1 MKTLAVIIA
10 TVSTTVLI
18 TIFSILPNT
27 FLSEGI
33 EPEKG
38 CVFNSMMG
46 IETTENYAKHKSP
59 EKVMNSLEHG
69 LKWMAAAQHKDGG
82 WGAGSHYRQREMNP
96 LAVAPDPATTSMVG
110 MALLRNGNTL
120 SKGEYS
126 SGLKKA
132 VEFILSQVENSNPN
146 SLNIT
151 DLKNTQIQT
160 KLGQNI
166 DVVLASQ
173 FLTNLLER
181 LPKND
186 PLRKR
191 IDDAL
196 NVCVVK
202 IQNGQMADGS
212 TKGAGWAGVLQSS
225 LASNALE
232 AAEYAGAPV
241 DKKKLEQA
249 KDYQKSN
256 YDADSG
262 NVNTEKGAGIVLY
275 SVSGSAR
282 AAAKDARKT
291 KERLQEAQKQGLI
304 EDIEEVTVDV
314 LRKIGFEE
322 EEAMRAETSYKVYE
336 SAKQTAQRQD
346 VMSGFGN
353 IGGEEFLSF
362 LQTGEGLVIAKDHSW
377 KNWYDDVSGK
387 MLRIQNQDGSW
398 NGHHCITSPVFCTA
412 TCLLILSI
420 ENDMQ
425 MLQKMG
431 GS

>member
-10 TVSTTVLI
+10 TVSTTVFI
-18 TIFSILPNT
+18 TIYSSVPNFFSSRN
-27 FLSEGI
+27 S

-46 IETTENYAKHKSP
+46 IESTENYAKHKTP
-59 EKVMNSLEHG
+59 DKVMSSLEQG
-69 LKWMAAAQHKDGG
+69 LKWMSAAQHENGG
-82 WGAGSHYRQREMNP
+82 WGAGSHYHQREMNP
-96 LAVAPDPATTSMVG
+96 HAVAPDPATTSMVG

-120 SKGEYS
+120 SQGKYS
-126 SGLKKA
+126 AQLKKA
-132 VEFILSQVENSNPN
+132 VEYILNQIEKSNPN

-151 DLKNTQIQT
+151 DLQNTQIQT

-173 FLTNLLER
+173 FLTNLVEK
-181 LPKND
+181 LPKNH
-186 PLRKR
+186 PLKKR
-191 IDDAL
+191 IDQAL

-232 AAEYAGAPV
+232 AAEYAGVPV
-241 DKKKLEQA
+241 DQKKLQQA

-256 YDADSG
+256 YDAKSG
-262 NVNTEKGAGIVLY
+262 NVNTDKGAGIMLY

-282 AAAKDARKT
+282 AAAKEARKT
-291 KERLQEAQKQGLI
+291 KERLQEAKAEGLI
-304 EDIEEVTVDV
+304 DDLEDVTADV

-346 VMSGFGN
+346 VMTGFGN
-353 IGGEEFLSF
+353 NGGEEFLSF
-362 LQTGEGLVIAKDHSW
+362 LQTGEGLVIANDDSW
-377 KNWYDDVSGK
+377 KNWYDDVTGK

-420 ENDMQ
+420 ENDIQ